1 MSLINFYWTRAKL
14 NKFAVTAV
22 IMQTFLP
29 CLIKPLIR
37 EDTTGIEERS
47 NEVQLKHVP
56 KLYNAKFSIL
66 FSFLHFMDDL
76 HTKVMCL
83 GFEISN

>member
-1 MSLINFYWTRAKL
+1 MSSINFYGTRAKH
-14 NKFAVTAV
+14 NKFGVTAV
-22 IMQTFLP
+22 ISQTFLP

-47 NEVQLKHVP
+47 NINEVQLKHVP

-76 HTKVMCL
+76 HTKVMWF
-83 GFEISN
+83 GI